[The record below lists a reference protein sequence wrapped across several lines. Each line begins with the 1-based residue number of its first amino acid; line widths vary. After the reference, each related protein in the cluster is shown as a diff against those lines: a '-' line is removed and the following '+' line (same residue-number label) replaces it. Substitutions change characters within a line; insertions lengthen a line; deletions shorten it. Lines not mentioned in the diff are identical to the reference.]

1 MSANYLGHVVFSMR
15 ETWNHSVASSVTAQA
30 TTSVIRKRTNWIM
43 LSRYL
48 SRTDQTL
55 NCLGAVALRC

>member
-1 MSANYLGHVVFSMR
+1 MSAHYLGQVVFSMR
-15 ETWNHSVASSVTAQA
+15 ETWNHSVASSVTTQA
-30 TTSVIRKRTNWIM
+30 AASVILKRTNWTM